1 MSNRSN
7 LKLVETTTFEEKAGS
22 FWNLGASS
30 EDLNY
35 VHSLH
40 QTITYPTSFSAEF
53 VSYFLSQYS
62 VKGDVVLDP
71 FCSFGTVPLESNLHG
86 RIAAFSDLS
95 PLAMKLTSTKVDP
108 ADITDVTLF
117 LQSCNVRRPINLSA
131 YSDHFKPFF
140 DLDTFRELV
149 NVKVFL
155 SENKNSISRFIELIV
170 MSLLHGNSAGYFSV
184 YTSPIVS
191 LSPSEQDALNI
202 KRSQL
207 PDYRAVLPRILRK
220 AATVLRDGVS
230 GSTRLIQQKN
240 NSALC
245 DARDLGYLTTSSVN
259 MVITAPPLPYVT
271 DPFEQMWLRSWFAGV
286 ANRQYADSSN
296 LEGWRGLMNE
306 SVLELARVTKSGGRA
321 VFNLKQVKVGKE
333 LIELD
338 KIFMQDTRASFSKYW
353 DVEGLIINQ
362 PKSSTVKNRNQEV
375 RKEENS
381 ERVVVLRRR

>member
-1 MSNRSN
+1 
-7 LKLVETTTFEEKAGS
+7 
-22 FWNLGASS
+22 
-30 EDLNY
+30 
-35 VHSLH
+35 
-40 QTITYPTSFSAEF
+40 
-53 VSYFLSQYS
+53 
-62 VKGDVVLDP
+62 
-71 FCSFGTVPLESNLHG
+71 
-86 RIAAFSDLS
+86 
-95 PLAMKLTSTKVDP
+95 
-108 ADITDVTLF
+108 
-117 LQSCNVRRPINLSA
+117 
-131 YSDHFKPFF
+131 
-140 DLDTFRELV
+140 
-149 NVKVFL
+149 
-155 SENKNSISRFIELIV
+155 
-170 MSLLHGNSAGYFSV
+170 
-184 YTSPIVS
+184 